1 MTYSSNDAEM
11 LVPANYSNYFME
23 SKHMKCR
30 SDFESLFS
38 ESEALYALL
47 HITGSP
53 CTSAVVC
60 GLFLL
65 VMNTCR
71 DHNVLLFKGLWEFL
85 KLFQHIKSFCIGFR
99 DD

>member
-11 LVPANYSNYFME
+11 LIPANYSNYCME

-38 ESEALYALL
+38 EALYALL
-47 HITGSP
+47 HITVSP
-53 CTSAVVC
+53 RTSAVVC

-65 VMNTCR
+65 VMNTCH
-71 DHNVLLFKGLWEFL
+71 DHSILLFKGLWELL
-85 KLFQHIKSFCIGFR
+85 KLFQNIKSFCIGFR